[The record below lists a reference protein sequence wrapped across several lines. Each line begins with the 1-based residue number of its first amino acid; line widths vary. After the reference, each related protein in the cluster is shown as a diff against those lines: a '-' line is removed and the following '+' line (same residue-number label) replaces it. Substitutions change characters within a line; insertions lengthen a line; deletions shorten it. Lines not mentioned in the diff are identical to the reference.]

1 VLPARLAGAYQDH
14 DGTEDQGAAGQL
26 HRAERLGERGRGEG
40 DRDDGFEGG
49 QGRRRAGPSRADPAK
64 NVTIASTVLTSA
76 MAQTA
81 AQPPAPCGR
90 RACRT

>member
-26 HRAERLGERGRGEG
+26 HRAERLGEQGRGEG

-49 QGRRRAGPSRADPAK
+49 QVAAVLGRAGP
-64 NVTIASTVLTSA
+64 T
-76 MAQTA
+76 
-81 AQPPAPCGR
+81 R
-90 RACRT
+90 RRT